1 MIPQMTTDELLMHPF
16 REVLGGEL
24 GKGARE
30 GCLAGNVGA
39 AFPAAYVSQCTIDLQ
54 TLDQG
59 RCGGDG
65 EHGFGD

>member
-30 GCLAGNVGA
+30 GCLTGNLGA
-39 AFPAAYVSQCTIDLQ
+39 AFPAAFLSGLPTHKED
-54 TLDQG
+54 
-59 RCGGDG
+59 R
-65 EHGFGD
+65 